1 MSKLQALGYPIER
14 LKGNIISYKLQTRIP
29 TKQNLLKSGLY
40 ISVGAEVMLTSNLC
54 TDAGLKNGAKGTVID
69 FVCKNAEDP
78 RSGKL
83 AEADV
88 VQFC

>member
-1 MSKLQALGYPIER
+1 
-14 LKGNIISYKLQTRIP
+14 
-29 TKQNLLKSGLY
+29 
-40 ISVGAEVMLTSNLC
+40 MLTSNLC